1 MKLRKPDKNPI
12 TKRHAEVHSLKGAIE
27 LLLDAFKI
35 KDKFNETNVLASW
48 ERIMGK
54 TIANRTSKIYIH
66 KKVLF
71 ITIDSAPLKN
81 ELIMSKSKILTL
93 INNDIGENTIIDVA
107 IR

>member
-12 TKRHAEVHSLKGAIE
+12 TKRQNEVNSLKEAID

-54 TIANRTSKIYIH
+54 TIASRTTKIYIN
-66 KKVLF
+66 KKILY
-71 ITIDSAPLKN
+71 ININSAALKN
-81 ELIMSKSKILTL
+81 DLVMSKSKIIAL
-93 INNDIGENTIIDVA
+93 INNDIGENTIADVI